1 MKKIKIIMMIILGLC
16 LLSINVTAETIID
29 VDIEPDEPT
38 PASQITITAS
48 ISTEN
53 EIDKVYVEIQE
64 CKDDLCFQKENF
76 TMAKVNNN
84 YQKQY
89 QLLRDEATYFKYSI
103 AILFDDGTWYNQTQK
118 TDVTLKLDSN
128 NGETNGGDNEDN
140 KTPGFE
146 LFLLITA
153 ISLIT
158 LLFRKKRLR

>member
-1 MKKIKIIMMIILGLC
+1 MIILGLC
-16 LLSINVTAETIID
+16 FLSSNVTAETIID
-29 VDIEPDEPT
+29 VYIEPDEPT

-64 CKDDLCFQKENF
+64 CKDDLCFQKENL
-76 TMAKVNNN
+76 TMTKVNNN

-118 TDVTLKLDSN
+118 TDVTLKLDST
-128 NGETNGGDNEDN
+128 NGGTNGGDNKYN

-146 LFLLITA
+146 LFLLITV
-153 ISLIT
+153 ISLVV